1 MPTKAGTKRG
11 TKKRSKEGTKV
22 TSKKTKT
29 QSSMFLSTGYKGVP
43 NTYSFIRETR
53 PTTIDIGANAT
64 PGVTIIAG
72 TGAIPDIAVF
82 EFANFSIDQLPG
94 FTEFS
99 SLFASYK
106 IDKIETVLIPQWE
119 QTVQQS
125 INPQTG
131 VWSNT
136 GYIPNLMITRIN
148 TKYLPNG
155 YSIKTTAE
163 ENRDQLAQIIKKTR
177 SLYGNRKWLNINT
190 LHPRV
195 FQEIEDGQGGQNLT
209 TKASPWLTTA
219 DAADQEYSMNDIMFA
234 DRLDGS
240 NLSVGLYK
248 YRMYH
253 RVHFRC
259 SFVG

>member
-1 MPTKAGTKRG
+1 MPRKAGTKKA
-11 TKKRSKEGTKV
+11 TKKRTKKGTKV
-22 TSKKTKT
+22 TSKKSNTGK
-29 QSSMFLSTGYKGVP
+29 LSVGYKGAP
-43 NTYSFIRETR
+43 NTYSYIRETR
-53 PTTIDIGANAT
+53 PTVIDIGSNAT
-64 PGVTIIAG
+64 PGVTIVAG
-72 TGAIPDIAVF
+72 TDSIPDIAVF

-94 FTEFS
+94 FTDFS
-99 SLFASYK
+99 NLYSSYK
-106 IDKIETVLIPQWE
+106 IDKIETILIPMWE

-155 YSIKTTAE
+155 YSIKATAE
-163 ENRDQLAQIIKKTR
+163 ENRDQLAQIVKKTR
-177 SLYGNRKWLNINT
+177 SLYGNRKWLTINT
-190 LHPRV
+190 DRPKV
-195 FQEIEDGQGGQNLT
+195 FQEIEDGQGGQNLV
-209 TKASPWLTTA
+209 TKPSPWLPTVE
-219 DAADQEYSMNDIMFA
+219 AADQEYSMNDIVFA
-234 DRLDGS
+234 DRLDGT
-240 NLSVGLYK
+240 NFSVGLYR